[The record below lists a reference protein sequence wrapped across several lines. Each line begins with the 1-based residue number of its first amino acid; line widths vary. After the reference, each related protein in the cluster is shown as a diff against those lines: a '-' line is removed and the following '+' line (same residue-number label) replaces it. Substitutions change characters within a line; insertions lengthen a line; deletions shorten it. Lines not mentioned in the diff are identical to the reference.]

1 MSRKLPKAPARKTDR
16 RVRRTRDALGDALM
30 ALMHEKPFDEITV
43 QHVLDRAKVGRS
55 TFYTHFVDKEDLFVT
70 DVDDFFQMMAG
81 QLSRKEETSNR
92 VAAVRELFAHV
103 AEMREFLKV
112 LVTSGRIHDVMQL
125 AQGHYAKGIEQRLAV
140 LPQAKAIGVAARTA
154 MSQALAG
161 AMLSLMSW
169 WLECGA
175 SASPE
180 QMDAVFHHLV
190 WSGIAVAGTQMSS
203 ARETPRTNRAPAAR
217 RAIS

>member
-30 ALMHEKPFDEITV
+30 ALMHEKPFDKITV

-103 AEMREFLKV
+103 
-112 LVTSGRIHDVMQL
+112 
-125 AQGHYAKGIEQRLAV
+125 
-140 LPQAKAIGVAARTA
+140 
-154 MSQALAG
+154 
-161 AMLSLMSW
+161 
-169 WLECGA
+169 
-175 SASPE
+175 
-180 QMDAVFHHLV
+180 
-190 WSGIAVAGTQMSS
+190 
-203 ARETPRTNRAPAAR
+203 
-217 RAIS
+217 